1 MTAGEFVAACSAF
14 ARRHPAAVLEMPAPE
29 LAVDARASAHHVRST
44 VLQARKRMF
53 TTARLTLR
61 TAAIAG
67 GAADETDLFTPTAER
82 VA

>member
-1 MTAGEFVAACSAF
+1 MKAGEFVAACSAF

-29 LAVDARASAHHVRST
+29 LAVDPRASAHHVRTT
-44 VLQARKRMF
+44 VIQARKRMV
-53 TTARLTLR
+53 TTAKLTLR

-67 GAADETDLFTPTAER
+67 GAEDDLFTQTAER

>member
-29 LAVDARASAHHVRST
+29 LAVDARASSHHVRTT

-53 TTARLTLR
+53 TTAKLTLR
-61 TAAIAG
+61 TAAIAD
-67 GAADETDLFTPTAER
+67 GAADETDLFNTPAER